1 MKRNKSKK
9 GYVLSITIIVTFV
22 LVLTTVTLLGIVFR
36 YSNTS
41 VKDIESL
48 REIVKNYNGFNV

>member
-1 MKRNKSKK
+1 MDKNKSKK

-41 VKDIESL
+41 AKDIESL
-48 REIVKNYNGFNV
+48 REIVKDYNGFNV

>member
-1 MKRNKSKK
+1 MEKNRSEK

-48 REIVKNYNGFNV
+48 REIVKDYNGFNV